1 MYSRSVA
8 CLAGS
13 ALIMLV
19 GADGARAQDW
29 FAGDW
34 YLTVGAAVF
43 TAPDYEG
50 AKDYLLRASPMIS
63 LGRAG
68 GETPFSSRN
77 DNISLGLFDT
87 GQFRAGVTGKIVFK
101 RDEGDSRDLAG
112 LDPVR
117 WGAEAG
123 AFAEFYPVDWMRV
136 RGELRH
142 GIRSHGGVV
151 ADLAADAF
159 TDIAPDLRL
168 SFGPRL
174 SMASADYFDTY
185 YGVTAAESAAS
196 GLDVY
201 APGGGLK
208 SLGLGGAVTWKATDK
223 ITTSVFGEYS
233 RLMGPAADSSL
244 VRQRGSAN
252 QFLFG
257 MSATYRFDFSM

>member
-1 MYSRSVA
+1 MKPLRIASIAASGLLL
-8 CLAGS
+8 LA
-13 ALIMLV
+13 ATT
-19 GADGARAQDW
+19 GARAQDW

-50 AKDYLLRASPMIS
+50 AKDYMLRAAPMIS

-68 GETPFSSRN
+68 SEKRFSSRN

-87 GQFRAGVTGKIVFK
+87 GGFRAGATGKIVFA
-101 RDEGDSRDLAG
+101 RDAGDSADLAG

-123 AFAEFYPVDWMRV
+123 GFAEFYPLDWMRV
-136 RGELRH
+136 RGEIRH
-142 GIRSHGGVV
+142 GIRAHGGVV
-151 ADLAADAF
+151 ADFAADAF
-159 TDIAPDLRL
+159 VDVTPELRL
-168 SFGPRL
+168 SGGPRL
-174 SMASADYFDTY
+174 SLASADYFDTY
-185 YGVTAAESAAS
+185 YGVSAAESLAS

-201 APGGGLK
+201 SPGGGLK

-244 VRQRGSAN
+244 VRQRGSEN

-257 MSATYRFDFSM
+257 MSATYRFDFSL

>member
-1 MYSRSVA
+1 MKPSRSLS
-8 CLAGS
+8 LAAGGL
-13 ALIMLV
+13 LIL
-19 GADGARAQDW
+19 AASTGARAQDW
-29 FAGDW
+29 FSGDW

-50 AKDYLLRASPMIS
+50 AKSYLLRAAPMVS

-68 GETPFSSRN
+68 SETPFSSRN

-87 GQFRAGVTGKIVFK
+87 GKFRAGPTGKIVFK
-101 RDEGDSRDLAG
+101 RDAGDSADLAG

-117 WGAEAG
+117 WGAEIG
-123 AFAEFYPVDWMRV
+123 GFAEFYPLDWMRV

-142 GIRSHGGVV
+142 GIRAHGGVV
-151 ADLAADAF
+151 ADVAVDAF
-159 TDIAPDLRL
+159 TDITPELRL
-168 SFGPRL
+168 SGGPRL
-174 SMASADYFDTY
+174 SVASADYFDAY
-185 YGVTAAESAAS
+185 YGVSPAEAAAS
-196 GLDVY
+196 GLDPY

-208 SLGLGGAVTWKATDK
+208 SLGLGGALTWKATDT
-223 ITTSVFGEYS
+223 ITTSVFGEYN

-252 QFLFG
+252 QLLFG